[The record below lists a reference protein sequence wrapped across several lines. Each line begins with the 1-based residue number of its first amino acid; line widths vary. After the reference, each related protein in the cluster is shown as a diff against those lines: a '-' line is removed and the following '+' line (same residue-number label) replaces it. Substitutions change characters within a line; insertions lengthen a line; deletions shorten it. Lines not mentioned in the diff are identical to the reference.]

1 MQTRFKFFLFLSVCA
16 ILFLS
21 SCSKTNKEGRYIPEN
36 AAFVVHLNGKSLN
49 SKLPWEEI
57 KQSELFKGAYA
68 DTATPAIVRSVMD
81 NPENTGIDVKNDLL
95 IFVIKDSSGGYVS
108 VEGTVKDAAKFKQFN
123 NSVNKTPATETEK
136 DGIHYLSSDK
146 MTASW
151 KEEKFVMVMDA
162 PGLNNMNNMG
172 KMGRNY
178 DDSTTTA
185 TPGIKKDLNAIAAQI
200 FALKEDNS
208 LGKEEKFT
216 ELMKESGD
224 IHFWVNIEALGMG
237 SSDMPGMAALSMINF
252 KKIYEGSRATGTI
265 NFENGKINAD
275 FTSYSGKEMTD
286 LVKKYSGDKIN
297 SDMLKRIPSKNVA
310 GLFALN
316 FKPEGIREY
325 LKLLGVEGFA
335 NMGTAFLGFNLD
347 DFIKANKGDILLSV
361 TDFTQDS
368 SGRPD
373 FSVIFSTSIG
383 DKPSF
388 GKLIEAGK
396 KLAKDKLNGENGPSI
411 AYNMNENYFAIGNK
425 KQDVDKYIT
434 TANNSSL
441 DFLDKISGN
450 SSAAYIN
457 FQYLLKAMSREAQKD
472 SLGALIYDA
481 SVKMWD
487 NLIFT
492 GTGFKNGG
500 STSHLEI
507 NLLDKNTNSLK
518 QLNNYLGILG
528 VIKKK
533 HDEQKKNAVVDGFEP
548 ATADT
553 SATLSTH

>member
-1 MQTRFKFFLFLSVCA
+1 MQHRYKFSLLLSVSA
-16 ILFLS
+16 ILFLT
-21 SCSKTNKEGRYIPEN
+21 SCSKTNKEGRYIPAN
-36 AAFVVHLNGKSLN
+36 AAFVVHLNGQSLN

-57 KQSELFKGAYA
+57 KQSELFKDAYG
-68 DTATPAIVRSVMD
+68 DSSTPAIVKSVMD
-81 NPENTGIDVKNDLL
+81 NPENTGIDVKTDLL
-95 IFVIKDSSGGYVS
+95 IFVMKDSSGGYVA

-123 NSVNKTPATETEK
+123 NSLNKTPAAETEK
-136 DGIHYLSSDK
+136 DGIHFLSSDK

-151 KEEKFVMVMDA
+151 KAEKFVLVMDV
-162 PGLNNMNNMG
+162 PGLNSMN
-172 KMGRNY
+172 KMNRYY
-178 DDSTTTA
+178 DDSTNITTDA
-185 TPGIKKDLNAIAAQI
+185 IKKDLNAIATQI
-200 FALKEDNS
+200 FALKEDGS

-216 ELMKESGD
+216 DLMKSTGD
-224 IHFWVNIEALGMG
+224 IHFWVNIEALGLG

-252 KKIYEGSRATGTI
+252 KKLYEGSRATGTI

-325 LKLLGVEGFA
+325 LKLLGLEGFA

-347 DFIKANKGDILLSV
+347 DFIKANKGDILLAV
-361 TDFTQDS
+361 TDFVQDS

-373 FSVIFSTSIG
+373 FSAIFSASIG

-388 GKLIEAGK
+388 GKLLEAGK
-396 KLAKDKLNGENGPSI
+396 KLGKEKLGGENGPAIS
-411 AYNMNENYFAIGNK
+411 YNMNDNYFAIGNK
-425 KQDVDKYIT
+425 KQDVDKFIT

-441 DFLDKISGN
+441 DFLDKISSS
-450 SSAAYIN
+450 SSAVYIN
-457 FQYLLKAMSREAQKD
+457 FQYILKAMSIQAQKD
-472 SLGALIYDA
+472 SLDFLIYDA

-492 GTGFKNGG
+492 GTGFHNGG
-500 STSHLEI
+500 SSTHLEI
-507 NLLDKNTNSLK
+507 NLLDKTSNSLK
-518 QLNNYLGILG
+518 QLNKYVGTLGA
-528 VIKKK
+528 VYKKK
-533 HDEQKKNAVVDGFEP
+533 QDQYKNMTWEDNTSGS
-548 ATADT
+548 DT
-553 SATLSTH
+553 TNVAGTH